1 MEGTPNF
8 NIFLSAVFTGRIN
21 LKEVEEPKKGSR
33 VSGGMLPRKIFE
45 NSRTVMT
52 ILVHFE
58 QISGKLN
65 KLRNF
70 LPLILS
76 ASPVSIH
83 GVLQT
88 GFHISRQ
95 DNVLFLLD

>member
-1 MEGTPNF
+1 MQKRSRTRRGKGRKYVLCLRRNQKFLMEGTPNF

-21 LKEVEEPKKGSR
+21 LKQVEEPKKGSR

-58 QISGKLN
+58 QISGKLY
-65 KLRNF
+65 
-70 LPLILS
+70 
-76 ASPVSIH
+76 
-83 GVLQT
+83 
-88 GFHISRQ
+88 
-95 DNVLFLLD
+95 